1 MQSTGI
7 LRKIDELG
15 RILLPI
21 ELRRTLNVEEK
32 DNFEIFTDN
41 DGNIILKKY
50 NDVCVLCRCGEK
62 DKLVQIEKRYVCI
75 NCINKLV
82 ELKEKTL

>member
-1 MQSTGI
+1 MQLTGI

-15 RILLPI
+15 RIILPI

-32 DNFEIFTDN
+32 DNFEIFTDS

-50 NDVCVLCRCGEK
+50 NDVCVLCRCDEK
-62 DKLVQIEKRYVCI
+62 DKLVQIERRYICV